1 LFIEWRLKEVVVLVG
16 ELRFVIR
23 IDGWGILP
31 FGGGGGIDSGLS
43 VECDGGGGGIID
55 WWHNG
60 GDGLIEDCSDEFD
73 CVEIVTIWSIVFI
86 DGELT
91 MGDDWSVLYCCID
104 NEWWYGGGGGGGGDS
119 GCGGVVVGRREGGD
133 IWSFLFNDVSNDKD
147 CWTNDDIDCWVTDDS
162 DDIDWAEGAVEVTR
176 FGGFAGGIRF
186 DDDDDDDDGDDDNG
200 DDDDDDDDDSCDDD
214 DNGGDDDDDDDG
226 GDDDDDD
233 DDNEDDFIADGY
245 AGLGGLESF
254 VE

>member
-1 LFIEWRLKEVVVLVG
+1 LFIEWRLKEEVVLVG

-23 IDGWGILP
+23 IDGCGILP

-55 WWHNG
+55 WWHDG
-60 GDGLIEDCSDEFD
+60 GEGVIDDGSDEFD
-73 CVEIVTIWSIVFI
+73 CVEIITIWSVVFI
-86 DGELT
+86 DGELI
-91 MGDDWSVLYCCID
+91 MGDDWSVLNCCIAY
-104 NEWWYGGGGGGGGDS
+104 NEWWYGGGGGGDS
-119 GCGGVVVGRREGGD
+119 GGGVVVGREEGGD

-147 CWTNDDIDCWVTDDS
+147 CWTNDDIDCWVTGDS

-186 DDDDDDDDGDDDNG
+186 DDDDDDDNS
-200 DDDDDDDDDSCDDD
+200 DDDDSCDDD
-214 DNGGDDDDDDDG
+214 DGNGDDDDNDDFE
-226 GDDDDDD
+226 D

-254 VE
+254 VV